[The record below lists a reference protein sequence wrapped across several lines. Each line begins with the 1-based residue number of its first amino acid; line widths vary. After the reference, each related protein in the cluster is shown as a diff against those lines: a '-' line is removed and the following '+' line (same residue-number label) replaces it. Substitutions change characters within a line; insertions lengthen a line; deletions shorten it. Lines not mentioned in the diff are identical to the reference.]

1 MSAWFRDGFL
11 RVRLYYVLIQG
22 AFGAYLPFINV
33 HFAERGLS
41 GREIGVLAAVPPIM
55 TLLVAPAW
63 GAAADRSGSR
73 LRVLRWVLAGTAGGV
88 LLLGAPR
95 TFWLLLPAMGLFM
108 LFQVA
113 IIPLGDAVVAAAAA
127 EKDTPY
133 GLLRLWG
140 SVGFALGG
148 LLMGQ
153 LESRFGLGAIF
164 PLYAL
169 LTAAALPLM
178 WRMVPPE
185 VGGVTGTRP
194 SGVRTL
200 LQDRPLALI
209 LLIAGVAATGITVG
223 YLFLFVFLDALG
235 ASAGLIGA
243 VSAVGALV
251 EVPFMLWGGRLIQR
265 RGAPPVFAAGMGLF
279 ALGWGLYAILESPTL
294 APAIQALN
302 GAALGLL
309 WPAGVTFVARRA
321 PAGQAATA
329 QALLSAVMYG
339 VAPLL
344 AAQVAGV
351 VYDLAGARVVLAVAA
366 GAMALGVLLFSFLRG
381 QLGAA
386 PGGQP
391 PSESHQP

>member
-1 MSAWFRDGFL
+1 
-11 RVRLYYVLIQG
+11 
-22 AFGAYLPFINV
+22 
-33 HFAERGLS
+33 
-41 GREIGVLAAVPPIM
+41 
-55 TLLVAPAW
+55 
-63 GAAADRSGSR
+63 
-73 LRVLRWVLAGTAGGV
+73 
-88 LLLGAPR
+88 
-95 TFWLLLPAMGLFM
+95 
-108 LFQVA
+108 
-113 IIPLGDAVVAAAAA
+113 
-127 EKDTPY
+127 
-133 GLLRLWG
+133 
-140 SVGFALGG
+140 
-148 LLMGQ
+148 
-153 LESRFGLGAIF
+153 
-164 PLYAL
+164 
-169 LTAAALPLM
+169 
-178 WRMVPPE
+178 
-185 VGGVTGTRP
+185 VTGTRP

-391 PSESHQP
+391 PSESHQQ